1 MRILTV
7 AMLLGLI
14 ASAAEPPRQ
23 IAFTR
28 VFPNAGQIGLFV
40 AAADGSGERPLFD
53 TPGMDYDATWSPDG
67 ATIVYT
73 SDREGSPDLFR
84 VKPDGSGRE
93 RLTDNPAYDDQA
105 AFSPDGTQL
114 AFVSSRNTDDTDN
127 ADGRPHGGYARIWTM
142 DLKSRRTKAVTT
154 TTTETGMGGDFRP
167 SWSADGKWIA
177 FSSDR
182 GTTMPMAHGRWEA
195 LQVADIFIVRP
206 DGTGVK
212 RLTEHGSN
220 FCGSPK
226 FSSDSSR
233 VLAYC
238 MPIESTLETRRPSP
252 LPGNDTKLVSI
263 DVATGVVKEIPAG
276 AGVKISPAFLPG
288 NDIGYVRKDSGDAGI
303 YYTSGKRGPRGNVRV
318 AAWSPDGSRVVFHR
332 RQTAP
337 PTSWL
342 KTFGRNPNYE
352 LVLSSV
358 LPSFSPSG
366 EQFVMVGRPVGTNA
380 LGSSIAVGTP
390 GTDAAKVIY
399 KDDTRNVLGPQWS
412 ADGRTI
418 LFGVGTYQAFFN
430 GFVSR
435 IVSKD
440 DRIEGGAQI
449 AVINPDGSGF
459 REITSG
465 ANNNGFPSMAP
476 DGKRFV
482 YRSFGP
488 DGEGLRIMNIET
500 RAVTTL
506 TTGYDNF
513 PLWSPRG
520 DRIVFSRVAN
530 GDYEIYTITPDGTDE
545 KRLTSARG
553 NDAHQGWSPDG
564 GHIVFAS
571 SRMGF
576 KDEGAYTDAPQPY
589 GELFVMRVDG
599 TGVEQLTDNQWEDG
613 APAWRPN
620 ARSSSVRSPR

>member
-1 MRILTV
+1 MRLLAT
-7 AMLLGLI
+7 AALLGLI
-14 ASAAEPPRQ
+14 ASAAEPPQQ

-40 AAADGSGERPLFD
+40 ANADGSGERPLFD
-53 TPGMDYDATWSPDG
+53 TPGIDYDAAWSPDG

-73 SDREGSPDLFR
+73 SDREGSPGLFR
-84 VKPDGSGRE
+84 VKPDGTGRE

-114 AFVSSRNTDDTDN
+114 AFVSSRDS
-127 ADGRPHGGYARIWTM
+127 GYARIWTM
-142 DLKSRRTKAVTT
+142 DLKSRRAKAVTAT
-154 TTTETGMGGDFRP
+154 THETGMGGDFRP
-167 SWSADGKWIA
+167 SWSTDGKWIA

-182 GTTMPMAHGRWEA
+182 GTTMPMARGRWEA
-195 LQVADIFIVRP
+195 MQTAAIYIVRP
-206 DGTGVK
+206 DGTGLK
-212 RLTEHGSN
+212 RLTDHSD

-226 FSSDSSR
+226 FLSDGTR

-238 MPIESTLETRRPSP
+238 MPIETTLESRRLNP
-252 LPGNDTKLVSI
+252 LPGNDSKLVSI
-263 DVATGVVKEIPAG
+263 DVATGVVTEIPAG
-276 AGVKISPAFLPG
+276 PGMKISPAFLRG
-288 NDIGYVRKDSGDAGI
+288 LSTEVAKAGDIGYVRKDSSDAGI

-318 AAWSPDGSRVVFHR
+318 AAWSPDGRRVVFHR

-337 PTSWL
+337 PTAWL
-342 KTFGRNPNYE
+342 KTFSRNANYE
-352 LVLSSV
+352 LALSSV

-366 EQFVMVGRPVGTNA
+366 EQFVMVGRPEGTNV
-380 LGSSIAVGTP
+380 LGSSIAVGSP

-399 KDDTRNVLGPQWS
+399 RDNTRNVLAPQWS
-412 ADGRTI
+412 PAGDTI

-435 IVSKD
+435 IMSHD
-440 DRIEGGAQI
+440 DRVEGGAQI
-449 AVINPDGSGF
+449 AVVNPDGTGF

-530 GDYEIYTITPDGTDE
+530 GDYEIYTIAPDGSDV

-564 GHIVFAS
+564 EHIVFAT

-589 GELFVMRVDG
+589 GELFVMRADG
-599 TGVEQLTDNQWEDG
+599 TGVEQLTDNQWEEG
-613 APAWRPN
+613 TPAWRPGS
-620 ARSSSVRSPR
+620 RPSTVRSPR